1 MKNIKFNATKPW
13 SLCAAVV
20 LSAFSTPSLSDEFS
34 APVLQHSQ
42 SDFGGV
48 GLMQMPSARMMD
60 DGELTLN
67 ITNNDEYINYAIS
80 LQLFP
85 WLESTIRYT
94 QVHNLLYSDDKSF
107 SGSTDYTDKSV
118 DLKLNLLE
126 EGVWLPDVSIGLRD
140 IGGTGLFD
148 GEYVAA
154 SKQFGPFDF
163 TLGLGWGYIGNRGN
177 LSDKAATNTTD
188 CGRDSGFTSTGGSLE
203 VGRMFTGCKALFGG
217 IEYQTPF
224 DPLVVKLEYDGND
237 YQSDFPVTRGGASMP
252 EDTPWNVGIV
262 YSLSDWAKLRLSYE
276 RGNTLSA
283 GLSVATNLANLRPV
297 WLEDNKKPAYA
308 PKPATSELTPDEWK
322 KLTEDLGKIAGY
334 QEASVYQSRDTVTV
348 QGEQKKYRD
357 RKIAEERAALLIANT
372 GINAKS
378 YRIIET
384 NQRLPVTETAI
395 NAYSFKRVADND
407 YPEASFDDSRQPQE
421 TLPVEGQ
428 LKSSSLSDL
437 SYGLSPSLK
446 QSFGASEGFYLYS
459 LGVNAGLTYNVGQ
472 HLVLSGGLYGDIVNN
487 YDKFKYTVPPDGT
500 HLKRVRTL
508 ARQYLDQ
515 RVLVSNLQL
524 TYFDRWSD
532 NLYAQAYGG
541 YLESMFAGY
550 GSELLYRPRNTNW
563 AIGVNGNYV
572 IQRDPDSLLGLF
584 KDELHYD
591 SETKRYYS
599 VQTGGYTGHVNF
611 YWEPHFISLLE
622 NSRFKVSVG
631 QYLTGDKGVTVDYS
645 KQFDSG
651 VIAGVF
657 ATKTNLSAEEYGEGS
672 FTKGFYISIPFD
684 VMMVKPSTNR
694 ANLSWQPLT
703 RDGGQMLGLKY
714 GLYDLTDARS
724 PWFTRAIAE

>member
-1 MKNIKFNATKPW
+1 MKKLFFNATKPL
-13 SLCAAVV
+13 SLCTAAV
-20 LSAFSTPSLSDEFS
+20 LSVFSPQSLSDEFS
-34 APVLQHSQ
+34 GPVLQHSQ

-60 DGELTLN
+60 DGELSLN
-67 ITNNDEYINYAIS
+67 ITRNDEYINYAIS

-94 QVHNLLYSDDKSF
+94 QVYDLLYSDDESF
-107 SGSTDYTDKSV
+107 SGSTKYTDKSI
-118 DLKLNLLE
+118 DLKLNLIK
-126 EGVWLPDVSIGLRD
+126 EGYLLPDVSIGLRD

-154 SKQFGPFDF
+154 SKQFGPFDI

-177 LSDKAATNTTD
+177 LSNKTADTTD
-188 CGRDSGFTSTGGSLE
+188 CGRDSAFTSTGGSLE
-203 VGRMFTGCKALFGG
+203 AGRMFTGCKALFGG

-224 DPLVVKLEYDGND
+224 EPLVLKLEYDGND
-237 YQSDFPVTRGGASMP
+237 YQSDFPVTRGSISMP
-252 EDTPWNVGIV
+252 DDTPWNVGLV
-262 YSLSDWAKLRLSYE
+262 YSLADWAKLRLSYE

-283 GLSVATNLANLRPV
+283 GISVATNLANLRPT
-297 WLEDNKKPAYA
+297 WLEDNKKPSYA
-308 PKPATSELTPDEWK
+308 PKPTTSDLTPKQWK
-322 KLTEDLGKIAGY
+322 KLTEDLGNIAGY
-334 QEASVYQSRDTVTV
+334 REASVYQSRHTITVE
-348 QGEQKKYRD
+348 GEQKKYRD

-384 NQRLPVTETAI
+384 KQHLPVTQTEI

-407 YPEASFDDSRQPQE
+407 YPEAKFDDARQSQE
-421 TLPVEGQ
+421 TTPVEGQ
-428 LKSSSLSDL
+428 LKANSVNDL

-446 QSFGASEGFYLYS
+446 QSFGASEGFYLYA
-459 LGVNAGLTYNVGQ
+459 LGVNAGITYNAGRHFVF
-472 HLVLSGGLYGDIVNN
+472 SGGLYGDINNN

-500 HLKRVRTL
+500 SLKRVRTL

-532 NLYAQAYGG
+532 NLYAQAYAG
-541 YLESMFAGY
+541 YLETMFAGY
-550 GSELLYRPRNTNW
+550 GSELLYRPRDTNW
-563 AIGVNGNYV
+563 AIGINGNYV
-572 IQRDPDSLLGLF
+572 IQRDPNSLFGLF
-584 KDELHYD
+584 KQERHYD
-591 SETKRYYS
+591 SQTNRYYN
-599 VQTGGYTGHVNF
+599 VQTGGYTGHATL
-611 YWEPHFISLLE
+611 YWEPQFTSLLD
-622 NSRFKVSVG
+622 NTRLKVSVG

-657 ATKTNLSAEEYGEGS
+657 ATKTNLSAAEYGEGS

-684 VMMVKPSTNR
+684 VMTVKPSVNR

-703 RDGGQMLGLKY
+703 RDGGQMLGRKY